1 MSSSAAQITHAAVDE
16 YSTFASLRLGRTVQS
31 IVARLIR
38 FWNSRNVNKNGEFMG
53 ITLLLLDEMVRV
65 LYNVVYIDLS
75 VKY

>member
-1 MSSSAAQITHAAVDE
+1 MSSSAAQIAHAAVE

-38 FWNSRNVNKNGEFMG
+38 FWDSRNVNKNGEFMG